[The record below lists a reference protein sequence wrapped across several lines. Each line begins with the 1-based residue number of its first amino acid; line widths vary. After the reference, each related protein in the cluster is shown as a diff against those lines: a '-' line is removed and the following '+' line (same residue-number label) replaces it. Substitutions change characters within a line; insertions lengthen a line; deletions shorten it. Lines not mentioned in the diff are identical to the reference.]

1 MNMQMPMQ
9 IGLEEVIT
17 MLLSRVES
25 LSMNDEN
32 NRTRFNIVARVLYKK
47 GIITDQDIVDSVKE
61 EHWMLKELGMI
72 SEEPGEDVAVAVA
85 DNILQW
91 IRGDVDAIKKTMED
105 YDKKMKEYAREQ
117 EKKSSLTVASP
128 DVLHQ
133 LDRMSSQQTQSTNRG
148 GSRLII

>member
-1 MNMQMPMQ
+1 MFMQMPMQ
-9 IGLEEVIT
+9 ISLEEVIT

-25 LSMNDEN
+25 LALNDEN
-32 NRTRFNIVARVLYKK
+32 NKTKFNIIARVLYKK
-47 GIITDQDIVDSVKE
+47 GLITDQDIVDSVKE

-72 SEEPGEDVAVAVA
+72 PEEPGEDVAVSVA

-91 IRGDVDAIKKTMED
+91 IRGDVGAIKKTMEE
-105 YDKKMKEYAREQ
+105 YEKKVKEYAREQ

-133 LDRMSSQQTQSTNRG
+133 LDRLSSQQSAGNRG